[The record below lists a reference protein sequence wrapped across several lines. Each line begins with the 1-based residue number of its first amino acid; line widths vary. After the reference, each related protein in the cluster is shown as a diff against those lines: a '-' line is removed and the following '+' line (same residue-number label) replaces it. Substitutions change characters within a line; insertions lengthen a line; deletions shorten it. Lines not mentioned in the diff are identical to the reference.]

1 MHKFE
6 FDPGSARVLIDLLA
20 TDDGFRARFS
30 ADPVAALESEGLV
43 PTGPQGD
50 SIRAN
55 ARCLMVGQLASK
67 QEILAAR
74 GQLNK
79 MLTAG
84 SSQTVPALDVNPTRG
99 LVLKAAA

>member
-1 MHKFE
+1 MKT
-6 FDPGSARVLIDLLA
+6 R
-20 TDDGFRARFS
+20 TGFRRNAG
-30 ADPVAALESEGLV
+30 PLEPPSRRYGEK
-43 PTGPQGD
+43 

-74 GQLNK
+74 AQLNK

-84 SSQTVPALDVNPTRG
+84 SSQTVPALDANPTRG